1 MAAQKLRRLFARQSA
16 GFVPQGEARPGQRP
30 AKRKAFRA
38 RGGATSA
45 SGLNHVTIAALL
57 VVVGLPIA
65 MIVLQAVFPEI
76 AAGRLG
82 TPFAALG
89 PVLQDPRLP
98 QLVWNTL
105 KLAAGVVLLSAAIG
119 VPLGVL
125 RGWFRVPMAPLWDLL
140 MLAPFL
146 IPPYIAAMGWIL
158 FLQPAGYWQ
167 QMTGWHAGNFLFSF
181 AGVVFVMTLNVFP
194 VVYFAVSRGVA
205 SAGGRLA
212 DVARVCGAPPW
223 QALWRVTL
231 PLAAP
236 AMAASLLL
244 AFAMSI
250 EEYGTPAVLAANAGF
265 FVLVTGIESRLSEWP
280 VDLPGAAVMSLIL
293 VALALTVFSLQ
304 RRLLRGR
311 DFETIGGKPAAV
323 AERELG
329 VWRWPVLMAFAAVAV
344 LATLAPLFAIGAT
357 AFSRTLSGGLTIG
370 NLGLDH
376 FRAIFTQG
384 SAALR
389 AFGLSIGLGLA
400 AALLAGI
407 LGAAVAYVASRP
419 TQRGG
424 RWLDALSALPNTL
437 PGVVVAVGLI
447 LLWNQPFLPFTPYN
461 TVVILLLAYVCLLL
475 PYPVRYSQAALRQV
489 AGNLEAA
496 ARVHGAGVYRALWRI
511 VLPLVW
517 PSVLAAM
524 VLVFAVASRE
534 LVASL
539 LLAPAGLQTV
549 SVFVWRQFEQ
559 GSVGQGMAVS
569 LLTILATGGLILAAL
584 DGLRRLQRN

>member
-1 MAAQKLRRLFARQSA
+1 MAARRLRPSATRQGAGHGAR
-16 GFVPQGEARPGQRP
+16 GEAGQNRMSATAGVFP
-30 AKRKAFRA
+30 S
-38 RGGATSA
+38 RGDVSSA
-45 SGLNHVTIAALL
+45 AGLQHFTIAALL
-57 VVVGLPIA
+57 IVVGLPLA
-65 MIVLQAVFPEI
+65 MIGLQAVFPEI

-82 TPFAALG
+82 APFTALA

-98 QLVWNTL
+98 QLILNTL
-105 KLAAGVVLLSAAIG
+105 KLAAGVVLLSAVIG
-119 VPLGVL
+119 IPLGVL
-125 RGWFRVPMAPLWDLL
+125 RGWFRIPVAPLWDLL
-140 MLAPFL
+140 MLVPFL

-167 QMTGWHAGNFLFSF
+167 QLAGRHAGNFLFSF
-181 AGVVFVMTLNVFP
+181 PGVVFVMTLNVFP

-223 QALWRVTL
+223 RALWRVTL

-280 VDLPGAAVMSLIL
+280 IDLPGAAVMSLIL
-293 VALALTVFSLQ
+293 VALALTVFGLQ

-311 DFETIGGKPAAV
+311 DFETIGGKPAAM

-329 VWRWPVLMAFAAVAV
+329 VWRWPVLLAFTAVAL
-344 LATLAPLFAIGAT
+344 LATVAPLFAIGAT
-357 AFSRTLSGGLTIG
+357 AFSRTLSGGLTAG

-376 FRAIFTQG
+376 FHAIFTEG

-400 AALLAGI
+400 AALLTGL

-419 TQRGG
+419 AQRGG

-461 TVVILLLAYVCLLL
+461 TVAILLLAYVCLLL
-475 PYPVRYSQAALRQV
+475 PYPVRYAQAALRQV

-539 LLAPAGLQTV
+539 LLAPAGMQTV

-559 GSVGQGMAVS
+559 GSVGQGTAVS

-584 DGLRRLQRN
+584 HVLRRLQRN